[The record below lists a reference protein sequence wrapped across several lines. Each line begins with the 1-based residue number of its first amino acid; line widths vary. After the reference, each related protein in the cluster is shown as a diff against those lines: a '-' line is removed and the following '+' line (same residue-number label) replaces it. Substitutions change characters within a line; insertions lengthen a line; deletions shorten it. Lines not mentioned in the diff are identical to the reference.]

1 MSQNCQEVG
10 VSRGKIGWI
19 GEGGGGEGQRTQ
31 EGQCAAGFPC
41 CAREMTGVRWE
52 VSDGRWG
59 TLGDEP
65 GEPGD
70 TTPWIFPLG
79 GRDLLKVE
87 TALIFSWKTT
97 K

>member
-1 MSQNCQEVG
+1 M
-10 VSRGKIGWI
+10 
-19 GEGGGGEGQRTQ
+19 
-31 EGQCAAGFPC
+31 
-41 CAREMTGVRWE
+41 
-52 VSDGRWG
+52 SDGRWG

>member
-1 MSQNCQEVG
+1 M
-10 VSRGKIGWI
+10 
-19 GEGGGGEGQRTQ
+19 
-31 EGQCAAGFPC
+31 
-41 CAREMTGVRWE
+41 
-52 VSDGRWG
+52 
-59 TLGDEP
+59 LGDEP

-79 GRDLLKVE
+79 GRDLLKAE